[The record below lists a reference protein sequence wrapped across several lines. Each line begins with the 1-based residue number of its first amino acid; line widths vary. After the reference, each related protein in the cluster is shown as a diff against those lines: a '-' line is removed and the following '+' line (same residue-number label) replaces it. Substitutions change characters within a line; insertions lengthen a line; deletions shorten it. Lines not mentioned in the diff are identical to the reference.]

1 VKWTLVESGDARTYV
16 LVADA
21 GDDAVAV
28 LKGFAVEQG
37 LTAASLTGVG
47 AFSGATVGWFDRE
60 KKEYRPIEVREQ
72 CELLSLLG
80 DIALGP
86 DGSQVHAHVVLGLP
100 DGSVRGGHLLAG
112 QVWPT
117 LEVVMRESPATLRK
131 TSRPELGLALID
143 VDRTT

>member
-1 VKWTLVESGDARTYV
+1 VTWTLLESGEARTYV

-21 GDDAVAV
+21 EDNAVAV
-28 LKGFAVEQG
+28 LKGFAGEQG

-47 AFSGATVGWFDRE
+47 AFSGAVVGWFDRK
-60 KKEYRPIEVREQ
+60 KKEYRPFEVAAQ
-72 CELLSLLG
+72 SELLSLLG
-80 DIALGP
+80 DIALGA
-86 DGSQVHAHVVLGLP
+86 DGPRVHAHVALGLS

-117 LEVVMRESPATLRK
+117 LEVVVRESPATLRK

-143 VDRTT
+143 IDRTT

>member
-1 VKWTLVESGDARTYV
+1 MKWTLVESGEARTYV
-16 LVADA
+16 LVGDPD
-21 GDDAVAV
+21 DDAVAV
-28 LKGFAVEQG
+28 LRDFATDQG

-47 AFSGATVGWFDRE
+47 AFSHATVGWFDRE
-60 KKEYRPIEVREQ
+60 RKEYRSIEVGEQ

-86 DGSQVHAHVVLGLP
+86 DGPQVHAHVVLGLS

-117 LEVVMRESPATLRK
+117 LEVVARESPATLRK

-143 VDRTT
+143 LDRTT

>member
-1 VKWTLVESGDARTYV
+1 VTWTLLESGEARTYV

-21 GDDAVAV
+21 EDNAVAV
-28 LKGFAVEQG
+28 LKGFAGEQG

-47 AFSGATVGWFDRE
+47 AFSGAVVGWFDRK
-60 KKEYRPIEVREQ
+60 KKEYRPFEVAAQ
-72 CELLSLLG
+72 SELLSLLG
-80 DIALGP
+80 DIALGA
-86 DGSQVHAHVVLGLP
+86 DGPRVHAHVVLGLS

-117 LEVVMRESPATLRK
+117 LEVVVRESPATLRK

-143 VDRTT
+143 IDRTT